1 MAGSFD
7 DPDLAV
13 EDYIPKDKE
22 DMQLMRERWSKL
34 LLGDDPSGGAKGCG
48 PALAMA
54 NAITSVSAS
63 IFGDGL
69 RLRPLPEE
77 DERKWRREMGIMVS
91 VCRHIVELAPAW
103 TTRPDGSRFEVMRRS
118 VRADLRIQLPAL
130 SQLDT
135 MLLTILQHSQSDEYY
150 YEDEL
155 PGGDLTQED
164 GEEEEDEE
172 EEDETER
179 GDDDVDDDD
188 DDDDRESFG
197 EGSIGGSSSGMGG
210 MGGMGGS
217 AGDLYGAADKPF
229 RRSATAPSERPA
241 TSAGPYGSGGTG
253 GRLGGG
259 GDGGDRGRGGGRGG
273 SHGHGSGHNS
283 VHGSSTRGSSTRG
296 SSAHG
301 SSADEE
307 EFVDDEA
314 RFSQAGEFD
323 GVEQQQHRLGLGSS
337 PGYCAERRGSEE
349 DFQQQQMQMQQQRG
363 GGGGEG
369 EDACSSGS
377 NTGSNA
383 GSATGSRGG
392 SSPNP
397 GSSWGFHQRSSSAAT
412 PAAAAGTAASGST
425 GAGGYAGGSSGAPS
439 GVSSGGSPASGK
451 RRVSSRSSSFSYD
464 FSALLGGGR
473 SRGGSITAAAAAA
486 AGVGGPGVGGGIP
499 SGGGGASGGLMRGLK
514 RSVTDVRDKRITP
527 EAMGGPHDGGGMG
540 GGEDGGGG
548 NQVWRWRMKPRVRG
562 ALGEALVRWLEQQME
577 KTSQIMKLAMTINQQ
592 VLQDMEVPEA
602 FVQRLP
608 KNVRAVV
615 GDRVYAAL
623 HANPFTDDKL
633 LSTVDLSNQKAALKL
648 ACKLEAAEQIW
659 MRQLL
664 LARDPQLSHTFTS
677 SSRDAVRLEESL
689 QRVSSCLAA
698 IRRRWPD
705 LPQTT
710 LDLAKIAFNG
720 DIGKA
725 VLESYS
731 RVLEGAASNI
741 RSRIRDVLHAN
752 YLFLNPQQFMDLPCD
767 PHPQGLRHPTFSVLM
782 PETVFDAVS
791 LSSDNSES
799 TNGSVRSFD
808 SSRSGGSTRSG
819 KGARGGG
826 VGGGGGGGGGGD
838 GAAGLGAAVGPGYPS
853 SGVLGKA
860 SAKWDMRPPRSPELR
875 SPLIAGAGGGVGVG
889 GGAGVS
895 GGGGAGVYPSSG
907 SGGGGSG
914 GSSPSASPSRPVQRD
929 RFLRRTGSLQPTGR
943 RGNRSFGRSQSG
955 GMADEVMMGMDGM
968 GGGGG
973 MMMSGGGGMMMG
985 GGGGGAGGG
994 GGGGG
999 GGGRGGGSPGYQVSP
1014 SRGPVQFSP
1023 GAGLPPQPPAR
1034 TRSASADWS

>member
-188 DDDDRESFG
+188 DDDDDRESFG

-323 GVEQQQHRLGLGSS
+323 GVGQQQHRLGLGSS

-439 GVSSGGSPASGK
+439 GVFSGGSPASGK

-486 AGVGGPGVGGGIP
+486 AGVGGTGVGGGIP

-540 GGEDGGGG
+540 GGGDGGGG
-548 NQVWRWRMKPRVRG
+548 NQVWRWRMKPQVRG
-562 ALGEALVRWLEQQME
+562 PLGEALVRWLEQQME

-659 MRQLL
+659 MRQLS

-710 LDLAKIAFNG
+710 LDFAKIAFNG

-808 SSRSGGSTRSG
+808 SSRSGGSTRS
-819 KGARGGG
+819 
-826 VGGGGGGGGGGD
+826 
-838 GAAGLGAAVGPGYPS
+838 
-853 SGVLGKA
+853 
-860 SAKWDMRPPRSPELR
+860 
-875 SPLIAGAGGGVGVG
+875 
-889 GGAGVS
+889 
-895 GGGGAGVYPSSG
+895 
-907 SGGGGSG
+907 
-914 GSSPSASPSRPVQRD
+914 PSASPSRPVQRD

-955 GMADEVMMGMDGM
+955 GVADEVMMGMDGM

-973 MMMSGGGGMMMG
+973 MMMGGGVG
-985 GGGGGAGGG
+985 GV

-1014 SRGPVQFSP
+1014 SRGQVQFSP